1 MGLPRYDIWGRPR
14 GRAGVYGS
22 LYEQRSRAEGEK
34 KGSLSS
40 RGQNLWGPWATSSL
54 STGFSLGQQYV
65 SVSIKLVFFF
75 LIYCAHAWLFA
86 TPWTVTRQAPL
97 SMGFSRQEYRSGW
110 PIPFSRGS
118 SKPRDPALQAESFP
132 LHFLWKTFKIWI
144 SNSSLKIRG
153 HRKLNPLPAGQKN
166 CFEQRGRSCHQLL
179 HPQS

>member
-14 GRAGVYGS
+14 GIAGVYGS

-75 LIYCAHAWLFA
+75 FNILCSCL
-86 TPWTVTRQAPL
+86 TLCNPMDCNP
-97 SMGFSRQEYRSGW
+97 
-110 PIPFSRGS
+110 PGS
-118 SKPRDPALQAESFP
+118 SVHGILQARVQEWVAHSLLQGIVQTQGSCIASRVFP
-132 LHFLWKTFKIWI
+132 SPFFVE
-144 SNSSLKIRG
+144 N
-153 HRKLNPLPAGQKN
+153 
-166 CFEQRGRSCHQLL
+166 F
-179 HPQS
+179 